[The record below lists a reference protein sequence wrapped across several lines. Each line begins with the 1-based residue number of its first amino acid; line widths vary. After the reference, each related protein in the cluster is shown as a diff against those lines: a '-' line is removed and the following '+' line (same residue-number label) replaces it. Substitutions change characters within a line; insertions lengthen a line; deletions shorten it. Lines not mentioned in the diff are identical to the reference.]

1 MYSLSVGNRLR
12 RASIVKVACGA
23 VPTRPFFTDM
33 LVVVEFFMLSS
44 FYLPQL
50 EKYEEKETKF
60 LNLVC
65 D

>member
-12 RASIVKVACGA
+12 RASIVKVACGS
-23 VPTRPFFTDM
+23 VPARPSFTDM